1 MSGGDGTYVSGAYNA
16 GVRIEGLNKTIRALS
31 KAGAD
36 AQDMKDLMHDI
47 GMLVVSAARPPA
59 VSGTLAGTI
68 RAGRG
73 KTKAVVRMGGARAP
87 YAGVIEYGFPARNI
101 SSAGTLEDALTQQ
114 QGPAVA
120 RLDEGIGA
128 ILRKNDLI

>member
-1 MSGGDGTYVSGAYNA
+1 MSGDGAYNA
-16 GVRIEGLNKTIRALS
+16 GVRIEGLNKVIRSMS

-36 AQDMKDLMHDI
+36 AQDMKDLMHEI
-47 GMLVVSAARPPA
+47 GMLVVSAAHPPA
-59 VSGTLAGTI
+59 LSGTLAGTI

-87 YAGVIEYGFPARNI
+87 YAGVIEYGWAARNI
-101 SSAGTLEDALTQQ
+101 SKAGTLEAALTSQ
-114 QGPAVA
+114 QGAAVA
-120 RLDEGIGA
+120 KLDDGIGA

>member
-1 MSGGDGTYVSGAYNA
+1 MSGGDGAYNA
-16 GVRIEGLNKTIRALS
+16 GVRIEGLNRTIRALS

-36 AQDMKDLMHDI
+36 AQDMRDLMHEI
-47 GMLVVSAARPPA
+47 GMLVVSAAQPPSR
-59 VSGTLAGTI
+59 SGRLQSTI

-87 YAGVIEYGFPARNI
+87 YGGVIEYGDPARNI
-101 SSAGTLEDALTQQ
+101 SKAGTLEDALTRE

-120 RLDEGIGA
+120 KLDQGIGA
-128 ILRKNDLI
+128 ILRKNDLT

>member
-1 MSGGDGTYVSGAYNA
+1 MAGDGTYSSGAYNA
-16 GVRIEGLNKTIRALS
+16 GVRIEGLNRTVRALS

-36 AQDMKDLMHDI
+36 AQDMKDLMHEI
-47 GMLVVSAARPPA
+47 GMLVVTAAQPPRA
-59 VSGTLAGTI
+59 SGTLAGTI

-87 YAGVIEYGFPARNI
+87 YAGVQEYGWPARNI
-101 SSAGTLEDALTQQ
+101 SRTGTLEDALTRER
-114 QGPAVA
+114 GPAVA
-120 RLDEGIGA
+120 KLDEGIGA